1 MARSDLAAHVCRV
14 TSAHAA
20 VTAVAV
26 SAMIVVLGRM
36 PCRPQD
42 GLQRPAYIFF
52 RIVSLVEM
60 EVASAVVSPLSK
72 SSKEF

>member
-1 MARSDLAAHVCRV
+1 MSDLAAHLCRV
-14 TSAHAA
+14 SSAHAA

-26 SAMIVVLGRM
+26 SAAIAVLGRM

-52 RIVSLVEM
+52 PIVGMVEM
-60 EVASAVVSPLSK
+60 EVASGAQPGRP
-72 SSKEF
+72 